1 MPNEY
6 LNYLVKARENLR
18 IAEYSFEQK
27 CFNVCASR
35 AYYAMFQAALAALVE
50 AGLLAKDKRANHGW
64 VQATFNER
72 FIKRKKV
79 YPASF
84 KSMLMDTMITR
95 HIADYRTRMVS
106 RGLADKSLRAAQQFV
121 ETVTSVVQG
130 EENEL

>member
-1 MPNEY
+1 MRDEHF
-6 LNYLVKARENLR
+6 NYLIKARENLR

-27 CFNVCASR
+27 CFNVCVSR

-50 AGLLAKDKRANHGW
+50 ADLLAKDKRADHGW

-79 YPASF
+79 YLASF

-95 HIADYRTRMVS
+95 HIADYRTKMVS
-106 RGLADKSLRAAQQFV
+106 RGLANKSLKAARQFV
-121 ETVTSVVQG
+121 KTVT
-130 EENEL
+130 NA

>member
-1 MPNEY
+1 MQNEY

-35 AYYAMFQAALAALVE
+35 AYYAMFQAALAALAE
-50 AGLLAKDKRANHGW
+50 ANPLAKGKRADHGW

-72 FIKRKKV
+72 LIKRKKV

-84 KSMLMDTMITR
+84 KSMLMDTMTIR
-95 HIADYRTRMVS
+95 HIADYRTRMIS
-106 RGLADKSLRAAQQFV
+106 RGLADKSLKAAQQFV
-121 ETVTSVVQG
+121 ETVISVVQG
-130 EENEL
+130 ERK